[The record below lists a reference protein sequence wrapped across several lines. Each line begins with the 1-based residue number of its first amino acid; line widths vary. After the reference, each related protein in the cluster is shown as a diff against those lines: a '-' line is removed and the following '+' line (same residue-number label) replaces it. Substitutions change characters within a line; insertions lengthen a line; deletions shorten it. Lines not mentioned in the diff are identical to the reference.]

1 MIDENL
7 ILQELK
13 SLEEY
18 INNDNGELAEQL
30 GEDYLEGYLDC
41 IEKCVDSINFYAKQG
56 KDNGYDS

>member
-13 SLEEY
+13 SLEEH
-18 INNDNGELAEQL
+18 ISNDKGELVDQL

-41 IEKCVDSINFYAKQG
+41 IEKCVDSINFYAKQR
-56 KDNGYDS
+56 KDNGYD